1 MGSGAMSGN
10 MPAPPPGF
18 TLIDNAIPP
27 PPPGFTL
34 IDEVPRAPTGLE
46 RAGRFV
52 DNVVRGVAQGAT
64 LGFMDE
70 IAAAARTGAGLWG
83 NYGEALAQE
92 RARDADFRRESPV
105 AATVANVAG
114 GIASPAGRVAALN
127 PARAASLPG
136 AMARGAAGG
145 VALGGAAG
153 FGEGEGGLADRAVN
167 AANGAII
174 GGAIGGALPPV
185 IRGAGALGGAVGRRL
200 GLTSGDTD
208 AERIILRSA
217 GRDGVTPEEML
228 QRSRQA
234 GAAPVAVAD
243 LGGEDLAGA
252 AAAVA
257 RLPGEGR
264 QAASRMVAERGG
276 RAQSERLA
284 GMVRGTISGD
294 DFAEGVNAVAQRR
307 AAQAA
312 PLYEQAYAVTL
323 PRDLRLQRFLTDPD
337 VRSGIR
343 AGIESARR
351 EALTEDRA
359 FNLADLGVRIT
370 TRRVNGQTVEDF
382 QLVGGNTPTRLIDAA
397 KRGLDELIE
406 ASRGENGRATSRTR
420 ELTRLRNAMLTEV
433 DRLNPAFAQARAAF
447 AGQSEL
453 LDAARVGR
461 DLIDMRPSDF
471 QAMIPDIRAMS
482 DQQREFLRLGLA
494 RGLLDRIERATDA
507 QELTRL
513 NRLAGSTDLRNRIG
527 LALNDPREL
536 DGFIAQFE
544 RELTMARNNAL
555 IGPRGGSQTAPLT
568 ERVADL
574 RSPPSGGLMGDP
586 NAQAQRGGV
595 VRDMLTTGRTAGAT
609 ATAFRLGERVADAM
623 AQSRLERNTNAL
635 APMLFN
641 PDQRAREEVIRALI
655 ARQARDRVTQQ
666 VINPALS
673 GLGRGGAVAGSLYVN
688 E

>member
-1 MGSGAMSGN
+1 MN
-10 MPAPPPGF
+10 DIPPPPPGF
-18 TLIDNAIPP
+18 TLLTDGAIPP

-34 IDEVPRAPTGLE
+34 IDDAPRAPTGLE
-46 RAGRFV
+46 RAGRFL

-70 IAAAARTGAGLWG
+70 IAAAARTGAGMWG

-92 RARDADFRRESPV
+92 RARDAEFRRESPV
-105 AATVANVAG
+105 ASTVANIAG
-114 GIASPAGRVAALN
+114 GIASPAGRIAAFN

-136 AMARGAAGG
+136 AMVRGGAGG
-145 VALGGAAG
+145 VALGGTAG
-153 FGEGEGGLADRAVN
+153 FGEGEGGVADRVMN
-167 AANGAII
+167 AANGAVI
-174 GGAIGGALPPV
+174 GGTVGAALPPV
-185 IRGAGALGGAVGRRL
+185 IRGAGAVGGAVGRRL

-217 GRDGVTPEEML
+217 SRDGVTPEQML
-228 QRSRQA
+228 QRSREA

-243 LGGEDLAGA
+243 LGGEDVAGM

-264 QAASRMVAERGG
+264 TQAGRMVAERGG

-284 GMVRGTISGD
+284 GMVRGAISGD

-307 AAQAA
+307 AAQAR
-312 PLYEQAYAVTL
+312 PLYEEAYSVPL
-323 PRDLRLQRFLTDPD
+323 PRDPRLERFLADPD
-337 VRSGIR
+337 VMAGIRSGL
-343 AGIESARR
+343 ESVRR
-351 EALTEDRA
+351 EALTEGVPFDPA
-359 FNLADLGVRIT
+359 SLGVRIG
-370 TRRVNGQTVEDF
+370 RNGQV
-382 QLVGGNTPTRLIDAA
+382 QLTGNGAPTRLIDAA

-406 ASRGENGRATSRTR
+406 ASRGENGRATARTR

-453 LDAARVGR
+453 LDAARIGR
-461 DLIDMRPSDF
+461 DLLDMRPGDF
-471 QAMIPDIRAMS
+471 QAIIPDIRSMS
-482 DQQREFLRLGLA
+482 DQQREFLRLGVA

-527 LALNDPREL
+527 LTLNDPREL
-536 DGFIAQFE
+536 NAFMAQFE
-544 RELTMARNNAL
+544 RELAIARNNAL

-586 NAQAQRGGV
+586 AANAQRGGV

-641 PDQRAREEVIRALI
+641 PDQRAREEVLRQLI
-655 ARQARDRVTQQ
+655 QREARDRVTQR
-666 VINPALS
+666 VVNPALS
-673 GLGRGGAVAGSLYVN
+673 GLGRGAAVGGSLYVN